1 MPEVPAV
8 RAWPLLLSLALQL
21 GSAAGAPQPWRC
33 APCPAERL
41 ALCPPVPASCPEL
54 TRPAGCGCCPTC
66 ALPLDAA
73 CGVATARCAHGLSC
87 RALPGEPRPLYALTR
102 GHGACMPAPSAEATE
117 AEDPAV
123 PENVSP
129 ESSEMTQEQLLDNFH
144 LMAESS
150 EDLPILW
157 NAISNYE
164 SMKALETTDI
174 KNRKE
179 PCQQELYQVLDRL
192 AREQQKAGDKLYKF
206 YLPNCNK
213 NGFYHSKQCETSL
226 EGEPGLCWCVYP
238 WSGKKILGSVVI
250 RGDPKCHQYFNLQ
263 N

>member
-1 MPEVPAV
+1 M
-8 RAWPLLLSLALQL
+8 
-21 GSAAGAPQPWRC
+21 
-33 APCPAERL
+33 
-41 ALCPPVPASCPEL
+41 
-54 TRPAGCGCCPTC
+54 TT
-66 ALPLDAA
+66 
-73 CGVATARCAHGLSC
+73 
-87 RALPGEPRPLYALTR
+87 
-102 GHGACMPAPSAEATE
+102 PSDEAT
-117 AEDPAV
+117 DTKDTTN

-129 ESSEMTQEQLLDNFH
+129 ESSEITQEQLLDNFH

-164 SMKALETTDI
+164 SLRALELSDV
-174 KNRKE
+174 KKWKE
-179 PCQQELYQVLDRL
+179 PCQRELYKVLDRL

-238 WSGKKILGSVVI
+238 WSGKRILGSVAI
-250 RGDPKCHQYFNLQ
+250 RGDPKCQQYFNLQ

>member
-1 MPEVPAV
+1 QQDKHSLKRGPFA
-8 RAWPLLLSLALQL
+8 LLPPTVCAGLCTYKQNKLILNTALEH
-21 GSAAGAPQPWRC
+21 A
-33 APCPAERL
+33 
-41 ALCPPVPASCPEL
+41 
-54 TRPAGCGCCPTC
+54 
-66 ALPLDAA
+66 ALPIINPWLRWPSRRPSKGARGA
-73 CGVATARCAHGLSC
+73 QRASATAPEPPPPLRQHPPTEPP
-87 RALPGEPRPLYALTR
+87 LP
-102 GHGACMPAPSAEATE
+102 PSDEAT
-117 AEDPAV
+117 DTKDTTS

-129 ESSEMTQEQLLDNFH
+129 ESSEITQEQLLDNFH
-144 LMAESS
+144 LMTESS

-164 SMKALETTDI
+164 SLKALEISDV
-174 KNRKE
+174 KKWKE
-179 PCQQELYQVLDRL
+179 PCQRELYKVLDRL

-238 WSGKKILGSVVI
+238 WSGKRILGSVAI
-250 RGDPKCHQYFNLQ
+250 RGDPQCQQYFNLQ